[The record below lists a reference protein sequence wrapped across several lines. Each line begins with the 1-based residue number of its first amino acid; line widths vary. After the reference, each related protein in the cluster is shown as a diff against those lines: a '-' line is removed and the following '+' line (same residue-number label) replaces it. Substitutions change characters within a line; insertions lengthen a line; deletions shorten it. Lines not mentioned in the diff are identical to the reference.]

1 MINQYKVID
10 NNDINRSFNS
20 NPHSKLS
27 SNMNIKNQKKK
38 IHSHCLNDLEKIKFN
53 NKAILENGIKEIPLP
68 STIINTKQDPS
79 KSDYENLIPKKPLL
93 ENLDY
98 DQYKEIEEEL
108 NVLKEIQN
116 FEDNFQNEQKCKIYF
131 LNLKIVEFSIALF
144 CIICNYIIKISFFVQ
159 YNLPSI

>member
-1 MINQYKVID
+1 MRNQYKVID

-38 IHSHCLNDLEKIKFN
+38 IHSHCLNDFEKIKFN

-108 NVLKEIQN
+108 NVLKEIQSVSFVANSN
-116 FEDNFQNEQKCKIYF
+116 FNLDSFGILNSDVNPNLCQFDDENFNYLSNET
-131 LNLKIVEFSIALF
+131 NLLRF
-144 CIICNYIIKISFFVQ
+144 
-159 YNLPSI
+159 